1 MRAVS
6 AHPSRPTTDIVT
18 RRAAALALAV
28 VCGLFGAHNLW
39 GDSTI
44 EVVWEYEG
52 ERGPAHWGSL
62 DAAFSTCGDG
72 TAQSP
77 IDLAGGTD
85 GDFAAIEFDYGAR
98 LATVVNTG
106 HTIQVNVDPGSGIT
120 LDGTRYELLQFHF
133 HHGSEHTVGGVQLS
147 MELHLVHR
155 SDRGALAVVGVLLG
169 EGAANEALAPIWE
182 RIPSQAN
189 GAEAVPDA
197 VDVAALLPEP
207 RTAWRYRGSLTTP
220 PCTEGVAWIV
230 MSEPVTLSAAQI
242 AAFGALYARNF
253 RPVQPLGNRVLGRD
267 LRNTP

>member
-1 MRAVS
+1 MLQNKATRNVMCRLVTVAMAV
-6 AHPSRPTTDIVT
+6 A
-18 RRAAALALAV
+18 
-28 VCGLFGAHNLW
+28 GLVGSNLLW
-39 GDSTI
+39 GDSAG
-44 EVVWEYEG
+44 EVQWGYEG
-52 ERGPAHWGSL
+52 DRGPAHWGSL
-62 DAAFSTCGDG
+62 DQAFSVCGVG
-72 TAQSP
+72 AAQSP

-85 GDFAAIEFDYGAR
+85 GDFAAIEFDYGAHR
-98 LATVVNTG
+98 ATVVNTG
-106 HTIQVNVDPGSGIT
+106 HTVQVNVDPGSGMI
-120 LDGTRYELLQFHF
+120 LGDTRYELLQFHF

-189 GAEAVPDA
+189 AAEAVPDA

-230 MSEPVTLSAAQI
+230 MSEPATLSAAQI
-242 AAFGALYARNF
+242 AAFGALYARNY
-253 RPVQPLGNRVLGRD
+253 RPVQPLGRRTLGRD
-267 LRNTP
+267 RGTRDA